1 MVTIHIDGKPLHS
14 SAHEDEAHIALDV
27 KPTLD
32 IEGSGSLSFVIPPGN
47 AQYDSIKKM
56 KSIVTYHQDDVLLFR
71 GRVMD
76 VERDFFNQK
85 SVYCEGDR
93 SFLLDSLWEEQTV
106 TGNVQDLF
114 RAMIANHNKQVDEDK
129 RFTVGI
135 VTAVDDEEPE
145 EGKLRVETRKFW
157 DTASMIDSR
166 LISVYGGYLRT
177 RTEGDVHYIDWLK
190 DFDEECKQ
198 PIRFSVNLID
208 LKEKLDAK
216 DVFTVL
222 IPLGYSE
229 IGDDGTYSDPVNITS
244 VNDGVEYIEDEEAVK
259 LYGRIWRTKTWAQTK
274 SPSSLMKKAKKH
286 LKTGTELRTLT
297 IKAVDMHFTDGNVD
311 MIRIGTKVQIESD
324 PHGIS
329 LNMVCAKMDIDPDNP
344 ENTTYTFGV
353 KPQTLTEGIARAD
366 KEVSELSGSGRGG
379 GGGRKSVQEEA
390 SDILRWATIFKDEA
404 ESLIKL
410 NAGMNDKQN
419 EYLAVAGID
428 INGKIGEVKLMAT
441 KEETN
446 ALTGRVEK
454 AEASIIVNAEG
465 ISSKVSKN
473 GVISAINQTAETI
486 KIQASKI
493 NLEGYVTTEMLK
505 SDAITLRTLNVTAA
519 TSTDSLNVSKLATV
533 GSLRVD
539 NHNIS
544 LESVDVLTNSTSIS
558 VNTSGG
564 AVTGVTLNRRTATLY
579 YMAWN

>member
-1 MVTIHIDGKPLHS
+1 MVTIHIDGKLLHS
-14 SAHEDEAHIALDV
+14 SASEDEAHIALDV
-27 KPTLD
+27 NPTLD

-47 AQYDSIKKM
+47 ARYDSIKKM

-76 VERDFFNQK
+76 VERDLFNQK

-106 TGNVQDLF
+106 TGNAQDFF
-114 RAMIANHNKQVDEDK
+114 RALIANHNKQVDEDK

-135 VTAVDDEEPE
+135 ITAVDDEESE
-145 EGKLRVETRKFW
+145 EGELRVETRKFW

-229 IGDDGTYSDPVNITS
+229 IGDDGTYSDPVNIKS
-244 VNDGVEYIEDEEAVK
+244 VNDGVEYIQDDDAVT
-259 LYGRIWRTKTWAQTK
+259 LYGKIWRTKTWAQTK
-274 SPSSLMKKAKKH
+274 SPSSLLKKAKKH

-297 IKAVDMHFTDGNVD
+297 IKAVDMHFMDGSAD

-353 KPQTLTEGIARAD
+353 KPQTLTEGIVRAD

-379 GGGRKSVQEEA
+379 GGGGGKSIQQEAAE
-390 SDILRWATIFKDEA
+390 ILSWAKIFKDDA
-404 ESLIKL
+404 TATIKL
-410 NAGMNDKQN
+410 HTGQ
-419 EYLAVAGID
+419 
-428 INGKIGEVKLMAT
+428 IGEID
-441 KEETN
+441 
-446 ALTGRVEK
+446 GRMTT
-454 AEASIIVNAEG
+454 AEASITLNKDNIEL
-465 ISSKVSKN
+465 KVSKD
-473 GVISAINQTAETI
+473 GVISAINQTPESVTI
-486 KIQASKI
+486 DASKI
-493 NLEGYVTTEMLK
+493 NLNGYVT
-505 SDAITLRTLNVTAA
+505 A
-519 TSTDSLNVSKLATV
+519 SKLKTEFANFESAISE
-533 GSLRVD
+533 SLFVSALSAKTFECSTFKFG
-539 NHNIS
+539 NSKTSMS
-544 LESVDVLTNSTSIS
+544 LKQLEV
-558 VNTSGG
+558 
-564 AVTGVTLNRRTATLY
+564 VTGVTGRSLGEVGVYGPDGKLLDTAITDYQVYPSKETIY
-579 YMAWN
+579 YMSWE